1 MSRLLRIG
9 ASCALALVFVTCTEQ
24 TLTGP
29 QGTGMAALNFSAFAP
44 RAGGLQIPVDS
55 LEVRLQRPA
64 DESFAFDSVFPIS
77 NATKG
82 DSALIMLQVVLRQ
95 SPEDFL
101 LSIRAFGGGIT
112 WYTAS
117 SPVRISAGAKGI
129 SISPRS

>member
-64 DESFAFDSVFPIS
+64 DESFAFDSVFPI
-77 NATKG
+77 
-82 DSALIMLQVVLRQ
+82 
-95 SPEDFL
+95 
-101 LSIRAFGGGIT
+101 
-112 WYTAS
+112 
-117 SPVRISAGAKGI
+117 
-129 SISPRS
+129 